1 MQLSSSRAV
10 SVGELSDASSP
21 RVLRSLVV
29 ALLALFAPKFAIAEG
44 GTCPSGYYPVNS
56 SGVMG
61 CAPVP
66 GGAEPFATGPS
77 WMTTWGAIA
86 TDNNVAAIGS
96 VTRQSSKRQA
106 QKNAIKNCRANGGT
120 KKCKVSLA
128 YYNQC
133 GVMAICDSFAVTHGA
148 GTVEEASKAA
158 IARCSSETR
167 NCRVIL
173 SECSY
178 PVRVN

>member
-1 MQLSSSRAV
+1 MNRIWVICLF
-10 SVGELSDASSP
+10 
-21 RVLRSLVV
+21 
-29 ALLALFAPKFAIAEG
+29 ALFYANTAWAEG
-44 GTCPSGYYPVNS
+44 GTCPPGYYPVNTP
-56 SGVMG
+56 GVMG
-61 CAPVP
+61 CAPMP
-66 GGAEPFATGPS
+66 GGGGEPMATGPS

-86 TDNNVAAIGS
+86 TDSSVSAIGS

-133 GVMAICDSFAVTHGA
+133 GVMAIGDSFAVTHGA

-167 NCRVIL
+167 NCRIIL

>member
-1 MQLSSSRAV
+1 M
-10 SVGELSDASSP
+10 
-21 RVLRSLVV
+21 
-29 ALLALFAPKFAIAEG
+29 
-44 GTCPSGYYPVNS
+44 
-56 SGVMG
+56 
-61 CAPVP
+61 
-66 GGAEPFATGPS
+66 ATGPS

-86 TDNNVAAIGS
+86 TDSSVSAIGS

-133 GVMAICDSFAVTHGA
+133 GVMAIGDSFAVTHGA

-167 NCRVIL
+167 NCRIIL